1 MQQKKETIEKDSIET
16 DIRTK
21 LKLYGVSDPII
32 ETLVQK
38 HDLDYLSA
46 NLKIVEEQIKKGG
59 ISNIT

>member
-1 MQQKKETIEKDSIET
+1 MHPKKESIERNSTET
-16 DIRTK
+16 DIRAK

-38 HDLDYLSA
+38 HDLEYLSA